1 MAVRISGIVLPQE
14 KRIVIA
20 MTYLHGIGLSQTKK
34 MLKMLKIDED
44 TKTKDLTE
52 EQVNKVR
59 DYIKNNLK
67 IENDL
72 RREVMSNIK
81 RLKEIKA
88 YRGIRHEKGLP
99 VRGQRTK
106 TNQRTRK
113 GNKRT
118 TLMSGRAKESKT

>member
-1 MAVRISGIVLPQE
+1 MAVRISGIVLPQD
-14 KRIVIA
+14 KRIVIS
-20 MTYLHGIGLSQTKK
+20 MTYLHGVGLSSSKK
-34 MLKMLKIDED
+34 MLKKLKISED
-44 TKTKDLTE
+44 TRTKDLTE
-52 EQVNKVR
+52 EQSNQIR
-59 DYIKNNLK
+59 DYVKEHFK

-81 RLKEIKA
+81 RLKEIKS